1 MIALVRFIGRRLFSR
16 QLSKSRWASRLV
28 TAVALW
34 RWLDRKFISTKQFSL
49 KKNESME
56 IRVTT
61 QKENLQ

>member
-1 MIALVRFIGRRLFSR
+1 MIALVRFISRRLFSR
-16 QLSKSRWASRLV
+16 QLSKSRWAARLV
-28 TAVALW
+28 TAIALW

>member
-1 MIALVRFIGRRLFSR
+1 MIALVRFISRRLFSR
-16 QLSKSRWASRLV
+16 QLSKSRWAGRLV

-61 QKENLQ
+61 QKGNLQ

>member
-16 QLSKSRWASRLV
+16 QLSKRRWAARFV

-61 QKENLQ
+61 QKGNFQ